1 MPKAYVF
8 TRFGGP
14 ETEAFVDVDRPRPGP
29 GQLLVAVRAAGVNPV
44 DSKQRSGY
52 ARVGEAARELPAVFG
67 NEVAG
72 VVAEVGAD
80 VTGFAVGDE
89 VFGNPVGGGY
99 AEFALLPVTVT
110 AAKPAG
116 ISFTDAA
123 TLPVAAATAYDGV
136 GQLALPEGATLLVTG
151 AGGGVG
157 AAILQIARSRGVR
170 VVGVASDG
178 KKDFVESLGAVHVP
192 SGPGLAERVRAAA
205 PEGVDGV
212 YDLVGGE
219 VLAEAAT
226 LLTDRTKLVTAGAT
240 AEAAAA
246 LGGAR
251 VARARNAAVLEAVA
265 DLVVRGDLTPHVTGT
280 FPLDRAGEA
289 LRRVEEG
296 HARGKTVIVVAT
308 AAGTEAGA

>member
-44 DSKQRSGY
+44 DWKQRTGY
-52 ARVGEAARELPAVFG
+52 ARAGGAARELPAVFG

-72 VVAEVGAD
+72 VVAEIGED
-80 VTGFAVGDE
+80 VIGFAVGDA
-89 VFGNPVGGGY
+89 VFGNPVAGGY
-99 AEFALLPVTVT
+99 AEYALLPVTVT
-110 AAKPAG
+110 APKPG
-116 ISFTDAA
+116 SLSFTDAA
-123 TLPVAAATAYDGV
+123 ALPVAAATAYDGV
-136 GQLALPEGATLLVTG
+136 DQLALPEGATLVVTG

-157 AAILQIARSRGVR
+157 AAILQIARTRGLR

-192 SGPGLAERVRAAA
+192 SGPDFAARVRAAA

-226 LLTDRTKLVTAGAT
+226 LLTDRTKLITAGAPADV
-240 AEAAAA
+240 AER

-251 VARARNAAVLEAVA
+251 VARARDASVLQAVA
-265 DLVVRGDLTPHVTGT
+265 DLVVRGDLTPHVTRT

-289 LRRVEEG
+289 LRTVEEG
-296 HARGKTVIVVAT
+296 HARGKTVLVVG
-308 AAGTEAGA
+308 AAAETEAGA